1 MSLMKRLRIL
11 LPGSPLEEALEARK
25 RNAEHMS
32 EALAEMVEE
41 ATQFMERR
49 YHTVVELD
57 HTDRRGRQ
65 RRTG

>member
-1 MSLMKRLRIL
+1 MKKLRIL

-32 EALAEMVEE
+32 EVIAEMVEE
-41 ATQFMERR
+41 ATQLMERR
-49 YHTVVELD
+49 YHTIIDLD
-57 HTDRRGRQ
+57 HTDRRGHR